1 MDITCGDCGAHFRLD
16 VALLKGEKGARIR
29 CRKCGGR
36 IVVRLPE
43 ESPVLPLQETSPPPA
58 VEGTAP
64 AQEPTAFESDI
75 SGMFRSEPVPSPVL
89 PPQETS
95 PPPGEEAA
103 APAQEWVSPW
113 PVEGTAPTQEPLSPS
128 PVEAAAPVPLPQPE
142 AARPGTDTGRQEAH
156 DPGSA
161 VPVLSEMPGTV
172 YSRLE
177 DLFIPPT
184 MEAGPDRIP
193 PHPEEYPAEENPP
206 EETAAA
212 ESRRKAPPRR
222 ASSRSTPLIIFVL
235 CLLLLAA
242 GAFFFGTTKP
252 GREVLGTVFPGWA
265 TPPGSVAKTPY
276 DIRNVKWSIEKETA
290 SGTLF
295 VVKGEVANVGSAP
308 SAGIRIQAT
317 LLGKDNQALVENA
330 AFAGNLLNEAS
341 LRKMD
346 RPAIDGAMSNRFGAG
361 DVNKEIPTGKVLP
374 FVIIFFD
381 PPEMISALKVNAVD
395 AD

>member
-1 MDITCGDCGAHFRLD
+1 LSLIDITCGDCGAHFRLD

-43 ESPVLPLQETSPPPA
+43 ASPVLPPQETSPPPA

-64 AQEPTAFESDI
+64 AQE
-75 SGMFRSEPVPSPVL
+75 
-89 PPQETS
+89 
-95 PPPGEEAA
+95 
-103 APAQEWVSPW
+103 WVSPW
-113 PVEGTAPTQEPLSPS
+113 PVEGSAPAQEPLSPW
-128 PVEAAAPVPLPQPE
+128 PVEPSAPVPLPQPE
-142 AARPGTDTGRQEAH
+142 AAGPGTDTGRQEAH
-156 DPGSA
+156 NPGSA
-161 VPVLSEMPGTV
+161 VPVPSGMPGTV
-172 YSRLE
+172 YPRLE
-177 DLFIPPT
+177 DLFASPD

-193 PHPEEYPAEENPP
+193 PPPEENPAEENLA
-206 EETAAA
+206 EETAVT
-212 ESRRKAPPRR
+212 EPERKAPSRR

-242 GAFFFGTTKP
+242 GAFYYGTTTP
-252 GREVLGTVFPGWA
+252 GRERLGTVFPGWA

-295 VVKGEVANVGSAP
+295 VVKGEVANVGNVP

-330 AFAGNLLNEAS
+330 AFAGNVLDNAS
-341 LRKMD
+341 LGRMD
-346 RPAIDGAMSNRFGAG
+346 RPAIEAAMSNRFGQG
-361 DVNKEIPTGKVLP
+361 NVNREIPPGKALP
-374 FVIIFFD
+374 FMVFFFD
-381 PPEMISALKVNAVD
+381 PPVGIDAVMVKADD
-395 AD
+395 AR